1 MIQALKKNA
10 IFLFYASLNGFL
22 TASGYTLAFTVIS
35 SNTSVLERTN
45 IFLISS
51 VEKINTITLTAA
63 FICFTVI
70 FFLLFFLRDR
80 LYRQTLPFS
89 VLFFLLRTDL
99 RHNGA
104 VISYRYS
111 GGGCGDTG
119 VCFQRNLSRKGI

>member
-10 IFLFYASLNGFL
+10 IFLFYASLIFNGFRL
-22 TASGYTLAFTVIS
+22 YARLHGDIIQYLGFGTHQYFFNKLGGK
-35 SNTSVLERTN
+35 NKHHN
-45 IFLISS
+45 INGSLHLLYRYFLSAVFPQGQALPS
-51 VEKINTITLTAA
+51 DAA
-63 FICFTVI
+63 FFGAV
-70 FFLLFFLRDR
+70 
-80 LYRQTLPFS
+80 
-89 VLFFLLRTDL
+89 FFLLRTDL